1 MNSDPAAAHRELR
14 QTVRDFATAVVK
26 PLASRTDHEHRF
38 PTEALSAAAELDLM
52 GILLPAE
59 YGGAGPA
66 PPALSVFLEENAPP
80 PPNTAVHLHGHN
92 PRAPGPAPPLC
103 AEGEKRAGGPRA

>member
-59 YGGAGPA
+59 YGGAR
-66 PPALSVFLEENAPP
+66 LQPP
-80 PPNTAVHLHGHN
+80 PPAIHVEERDRPGACNSSVLEVHVTLA
-92 PRAPGPAPPLC
+92 PRAETL
-103 AEGEKRAGGPRA
+103 